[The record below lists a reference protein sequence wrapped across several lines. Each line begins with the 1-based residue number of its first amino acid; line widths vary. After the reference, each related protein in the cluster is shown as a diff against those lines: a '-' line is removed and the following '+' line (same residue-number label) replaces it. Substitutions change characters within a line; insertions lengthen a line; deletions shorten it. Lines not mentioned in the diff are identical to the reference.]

1 MCPQQGSET
10 SQETEHLV
18 WTTWCFGSVATIQQP
33 RVRNNADRWLL
44 HSFQWLICQ
53 ICIWC
58 GEPSPAECT
67 DMTAGTTSC
76 ESVSTVKYI
85 WEHIRGGWVRI
96 VMSLYYIFSENTIRV
111 RWLGFDVLFLP
122 TVGVIY
128 RMHSFGNVK
137 KNLFFLD
144 ITRWILRFT
153 HFTCSQIYVTN
164 SDFMYMNCTM
174 GEEIL

>member
-18 WTTWCFGSVATIQQP
+18 WITWCFGSVATIQQP

-44 HSFQWLICQ
+44 HSFQRLICQ

-67 DMTAGTTSC
+67 DMTTGTTSC

-85 WEHIRGGWVRI
+85 WENIRGGWVRR
-96 VMSLYYIFSENTIRV
+96 VMSLYYTFSENTV
-111 RWLGFDVLFLP
+111 SHKMTSMYYFCPLWVLS
-122 TVGVIY
+122 TVCTTWK
-128 RMHSFGNVK
+128 RKTRQHTFGNLK
-137 KNLFFLD
+137 KNYFSFK
-144 ITRWILRFT
+144 
-153 HFTCSQIYVTN
+153 
-164 SDFMYMNCTM
+164 
-174 GEEIL
+174 

>member
-33 RVRNNADRWLL
+33 QVRNNADRWLL

-53 ICIWC
+53 IYIWC

-67 DMTAGTTSC
+67 DMTTGTTSC

-85 WEHIRGGWVRI
+85 WEHIRGGWAWI
-96 VMSLYYIFSENTIRV
+96 VMSLYYTFSENTVSHKSKMTRLRCIISAHC
-111 RWLGFDVLFLP
+111 GCFLP
-122 TVGVIY
+122 YARLEKEKRVGTRLVIWKKSY
-128 RMHSFGNVK
+128 FSF
-137 KNLFFLD
+137 
-144 ITRWILRFT
+144 T
-153 HFTCSQIYVTN
+153 
-164 SDFMYMNCTM
+164 
-174 GEEIL
+174 